1 MFSLSFG
8 PRWSERDRVVQNI
21 YREISM
27 KIKKY
32 FKIIAVCLVVSLLSP
47 VVVMA
52 GDGSSDNF
60 RFNFN
65 RLFFETNP
73 FWGDGDKD
81 DSGGFLVVQVK
92 DAIKMLNSEE
102 TVSDNRYRPQSA
114 DFISFS
120 YSGSSGLLGF
130 SSGYISSRNDMLDG
144 EMESDDGSG
153 YSEEMK
159 NLYVGLDMNHS
170 VALTDDINVGLRAGL
185 IYIGDIYREREDD
198 AVSVLFVMP
207 VEINKSLTIEPR
219 IHWTRT
225 LTEQDS
231 GTRNKGTIE
240 EPGSQEDNGS
250 FYGGVSVSLSY

>member
-1 MFSLSFG
+1 MSLG
-8 PRWSERDRVVQNI
+8 RRWSERVRVVQNI

-27 KIKKY
+27 KIKTY
-32 FKIIAVCLVVSLLSP
+32 FKILTACLVFSLLSS
-47 VVVMA
+47 VTVMA
-52 GDGSSDNF
+52 GEGSSDNF

-65 RLFFETNP
+65 RLYFQTNP

-102 TVSDNRYRPQSA
+102 MVSDNNYRPQSA

-144 EMESDDGSG
+144 EIKSDDGDGSG

-219 IHWTRT
+219 IHWTHT

-231 GTRNKGTIE
+231 GTRNKGTDE
-240 EPGSQEDNGS
+240 DSGLQEDNGS